1 MVSVF
6 GSACRIKFPC
16 RWKLHV
22 MSQLLVDDGR
32 FGPRRVLL
40 QLRPVWHIFL
50 PYGLLSILFMLAVQ
64 LYGPFL
70 RSMVKCATK
79 TDPTIFTGSAHCG
92 DANLVL
98 SVAQAREGRL
108 VAMKL
113 LVHAFAGPVLA
124 LLADSIGRRPVLLLG
139 LAGFTVA
146 FCIFAS
152 VAGLPVLH
160 GSQSL
165 MSLSF
170 LVEGCTSAFDVVF
183 LSVLADLA
191 KTTTERVTCFSV
203 LYGMGAL
210 GHAIAI
216 YLSAGILRWQLQ
228 NYAAVWLAM
237 SIGMACVMLLVLVC
251 VQETLPSAQA
261 KSRPQKLTLPRL
273 MTSTAVQMRYLVSN
287 RFLQIWLTAVL
298 FKSLAA
304 GLGSIYASFTLA
316 AYDWKPGDW
325 QAVTWPFEM
334 ISMGSLSFLGPLA
347 GRKRP
352 EVVIS
357 FTSVS
362 GILIHLAQ
370 IFAPFTP
377 LALVGPHLSAG
388 FLAFARP
395 VSAAYLSSIFPA
407 SQQAKVQA
415 LAHLVHDFGISIS
428 MATFSG
434 PWLFRPHLQGWDAAR
449 PFLDEITYKTGCFF
463 GVMKPCGK
471 RHSWSSLQVC
481 RCLAL
486 LLLWPLMR
494 AAFLAPPRGSR
505 ACVDAG
511 RRQILHAGAWFL
523 LPSPASAVFENAL
536 PEVSKFSE
544 RRTPGCGYG
553 PNCFSTTGDPEDPQI
568 TTLLQPW
575 KIPAKS
581 TPTDAFADLEAVV
594 RSYPPGQQNVDGG
607 GFQVVKAADGYLYG
621 QFESLKKGKVDDD
634 GTVQV
639 RSSGRIGLKAD
650 FGSNAKRLNYI
661 SEKLREKGWT
671 APPITKTTH
680 AYYFSMNSGKTKV
693 QCVGID
699 CPVNYDIW
707 LLLGSI
713 LDLLGT
719 LLAALLSTIGN
730 SMKLALVQRMLRTQR
745 LVVKKCS
752 MSSTG
757 AGEDE
762 CSRIRVAVRCRPLS
776 VSERN
781 NEVFDICRVMDQRLV
796 ILLDP
801 GAASNDYLRHDK
813 SKDRMIGT
821 EQEPGVMSRTV
832 DCLFAEF
839 ASDQSVSVV
848 CCFVEVYNEV
858 LRDLGSQDG
867 REGMLDLREDPVTGP
882 SLTGVTELQAGD
894 FTCGVDI
901 GAQSVEDVMKLL
913 QGGNQRRTT
922 EPTAMNVT
930 SSRSHAVFQVRVE
943 RRDREA
949 TTLGKLSLIDL
960 AGSERASQT
969 HNSGMRLLEGANI
982 NRSLLALGNCINA
995 LASGSAFVPFRD
1007 SKLTRLL
1014 KDSLGGNCRTVM
1026 IANISPSHLSYE
1038 DTLNTLKYANRA
1050 KNIRVRQYTH
1060 AIADLRQEAALLK
1073 AKLVKRAE
1081 SKSLPDIE
1089 EEAGDEKELKEAS
1102 ENWKLEIIKNLEA
1115 RASLQRSLMEVEK
1128 ALVQWKAE
1136 LLQANEVIAYWED
1149 KGPAAWTELVGK
1161 DAAELHWV
1169 KPSGNYTKPPETI
1182 IRTQNAGRVEGFGV
1196 PSRREHG

>member
-1 MVSVF
+1 
-6 GSACRIKFPC
+6 
-16 RWKLHV
+16 

-70 RSMVKCATK
+70 RSMVKCATEME
-79 TDPTIFTGSAHCG
+79 PTVFTGSAHCG

-251 VQETLPSAQA
+251 VPETLPSAQA

-370 IFAPFTP
+370 IFAPFAP
-377 LALVGPHLSAG
+377 FALVGPHLSAG

-407 SQQAKVQA
+407 FQQAKVQA
-415 LAHLVHDFGISIS
+415 LAHLVHDFGISAS

-449 PFLDEITYKTGCFF
+449 PFL
-463 GVMKPCGK
+463 
-471 RHSWSSLQVC
+471 
-481 RCLAL
+481 
-486 LLLWPLMR
+486 
-494 AAFLAPPRGSR
+494 
-505 ACVDAG
+505 
-511 RRQILHAGAWFL
+511 
-523 LPSPASAVFENAL
+523 
-536 PEVSKFSE
+536 
-544 RRTPGCGYG
+544 
-553 PNCFSTTGDPEDPQI
+553 
-568 TTLLQPW
+568 
-575 KIPAKS
+575 
-581 TPTDAFADLEAVV
+581 
-594 RSYPPGQQNVDGG
+594 
-607 GFQVVKAADGYLYG
+607 
-621 QFESLKKGKVDDD
+621 
-634 GTVQV
+634 
-639 RSSGRIGLKAD
+639 
-650 FGSNAKRLNYI
+650 
-661 SEKLREKGWT
+661 
-671 APPITKTTH
+671 
-680 AYYFSMNSGKTKV
+680 
-693 QCVGID
+693 
-699 CPVNYDIW
+699 
-707 LLLGSI
+707 
-713 LDLLGT
+713 
-719 LLAALLSTIGN
+719 LAALLSTIGN
-730 SMKLALVQRMLRTQR
+730 SMKLALVQRMLRTQ
-745 LVVKKCS
+745 
-752 MSSTG
+752 TG
-757 AGEDE
+757 SKQQVEMMTMPE
-762 CSRIRVAVRCRPLS
+762 LP
-776 VSERN
+776 VS
-781 NEVFDICRVMDQRLV
+781 
-796 ILLDP
+796 P
-801 GAASNDYLRHDK
+801 
-813 SKDRMIGT
+813 
-821 EQEPGVMSRTV
+821 RTPK
-832 DCLFAEF
+832 A
-839 ASDQSVSVV
+839 
-848 CCFVEVYNEV
+848 
-858 LRDLGSQDG
+858 
-867 REGMLDLREDPVTGP
+867 
-882 SLTGVTELQAGD
+882 
-894 FTCGVDI
+894 
-901 GAQSVEDVMKLL
+901 
-913 QGGNQRRTT
+913 
-922 EPTAMNVT
+922 
-930 SSRSHAVFQVRVE
+930 
-943 RRDREA
+943 
-949 TTLGKLSLIDL
+949 
-960 AGSERASQT
+960 
-969 HNSGMRLLEGANI
+969 
-982 NRSLLALGNCINA
+982 
-995 LASGSAFVPFRD
+995 D
-1007 SKLTRLL
+1007 S
-1014 KDSLGGNCRTVM
+1014 
-1026 IANISPSHLSYE
+1026 
-1038 DTLNTLKYANRA
+1038 
-1050 KNIRVRQYTH
+1050 
-1060 AIADLRQEAALLK
+1060 
-1073 AKLVKRAE
+1073 
-1081 SKSLPDIE
+1081 
-1089 EEAGDEKELKEAS
+1089 
-1102 ENWKLEIIKNLEA
+1102 
-1115 RASLQRSLMEVEK
+1115 
-1128 ALVQWKAE
+1128 AE
-1136 LLQANEVIAYWED
+1136 L
-1149 KGPAAWTELVGK
+1149 TEC
-1161 DAAELHWV
+1161 
-1169 KPSGNYTKPPETI
+1169 
-1182 IRTQNAGRVEGFGV
+1182 
-1196 PSRREHG
+1196 